1 MAIPVPTR
9 QLFIDG
15 EWRVPINKNR
25 IPIINPATEET
36 IGLYFQSSLFISRC
50 NAVIMSN
57 CCARACISLFL
68 GVGVCVGVGQVQQK
82 SQMTKLFNELLENLF
97 VV

>member
-15 EWRVPINKNR
+15 EWRQPLKNNR

-36 IGLYFQSSLFISRC
+36 IGNLSYLNFTFFLFC
-50 NAVIMSN
+50 L
-57 CCARACISLFL
+57 LFL
-68 GVGVCVGVGQVQQK
+68 FFRR
-82 SQMTKLFNELLENLF
+82 SL
-97 VV
+97 

>member
-15 EWRVPINKNR
+15 EWRQPFKNNR

-36 IGLYFQSSLFISRC
+36 IGHLSNLNLTRFLFCLFSHWSL
-50 NAVIMSN
+50 
-57 CCARACISLFL
+57 
-68 GVGVCVGVGQVQQK
+68 
-82 SQMTKLFNELLENLF
+82 
-97 VV
+97 